1 MFVLA
6 PWQECGLEQV
16 KQSGHLGSATYQ
28 LCELAKSVSSP
39 VGWGCRGYDREYGHI
54 ICLGLA
60 GTCGSGRH
68 HDDHMLWRCSPIFIR
83 SSITAKGQIGP
94 ERSPKSVSKN
104 LSFRHKF
111 ASKPAPALGMLLGR
125 KRVG

>member
-1 MFVLA
+1 MGMTENMGIKYA
-6 PWQECGLEQV
+6 W
-16 KQSGHLGSATYQ
+16 
-28 LCELAKSVSSP
+28 
-39 VGWGCRGYDREYGHI
+39 GW
-54 ICLGLA
+54 L

-83 SSITAKGQIGP
+83 SSIMAKGQIGP

-104 LSFRHKF
+104 LSFRNKF